1 MPERVYDYALTF
13 RAPVGVFTGLGI
25 AGLLDRAIVRD
36 AVGMPYMPG
45 ASVKGR
51 LRFFTERLL
60 RAGSLPAGYRI
71 HTIDDQPL
79 CKVEAHACTLCHLFG
94 NPALTAWVR
103 VGQASPEAH
112 WKRLLRNLYLV
123 GQENPVLHRDA
134 EVRPGI
140 AVSRL
145 RRTAL
150 PDHLF
155 FDEVV
160 PAITFTGRL
169 YLDTRL
175 SSAEIH
181 LLTQVGRLVDALGAR
196 KAVGRGRLEGGIRIT
211 EVAS

>member
-25 AGLLDRAIVRD
+25 AGLLDRTIVRD
-36 AVGMPYMPG
+36 AVGMPYIPG

-79 CKVEAHACTLCHLFG
+79 CKVEEHACTLCHLFG

-103 VGQASPEAH
+103 VGQASPETRWETVLH
-112 WKRLLRNLYLV
+112 ELYRADA
-123 GQENPVLHRDA
+123 NPVLHRDA
-134 EVRPGI
+134 EVRPGL

-169 YLDTRL
+169 SLDTRL

>member
-1 MPERVYDYALTF
+1 MPERAYNYSLTF
-13 RAPVGVFTGLGI
+13 RAPVGVFTGLGV
-25 AGLLDRAIVRD
+25 AGLVDRTIVRD
-36 AVGMPYMPG
+36 AAGMPYIPG
-45 ASVKGR
+45 SSVKGR

-60 RAGSLPAGYRI
+60 RTGSLPDGYRI
-71 HTIDDQPL
+71 HAIDHQPL
-79 CKVEAHACTLCHLFG
+79 CKVEEHACTLCRLFG

-103 VGQASPEAH
+103 VGQASPEAQ
-112 WKRLLRNLYLV
+112 WDTLLHDLYRIDA
-123 GQENPVLHRDA
+123 NPVLHRDA
-134 EVRPGI
+134 EVRPGT

-175 SSAEIH
+175 LSADIH
-181 LLTQVGRLVDALGAR
+181 LLTQVGTLVDALGAR

-211 EVAS
+211 EVVS